1 MQGSVWGCAARCPCH
16 NIIAW
21 RLWDALHYLAGQMLS
36 YLFGQLLSESHLT
49 LGWMA
54 IFKVNHSTCIALYV
68 SKCYLMICE
77 WRECW
82 EWDGLRVKYLSG
94 VYK

>member
-1 MQGSVWGCAARCPCH
+1 MLRAKR
-16 NIIAW
+16 
-21 RLWDALHYLAGQMLS
+21 YLAGQTLPH
-36 YLFGQLLSESHLT
+36 LFGQLLSESHLT

-82 EWDGLRVKYLSG
+82 EWDGPRVKYLSG